1 MHDEAYT
8 PTRFEHALNELVV
21 AEMLLLQATMES
33 AGAIGGALLAL
44 TGDGPKRPVA
54 DVLWDTADQA
64 YDAYAS
70 RIRLLRRMRTSDRE

>member
-33 AGAIGGALLAL
+33 AGAIGGALAELAEE
-44 TGDGPKRPVA
+44 GKRPVA
-54 DVLWDTADQA
+54 ELLWDTADQA